1 MHYLYILHSLSLDK
15 FYVGS
20 TSMSIEERLKKHLT
34 NHDGFTSKAKDWV
47 IVYYESYNTIQLAYV
62 IELQIKRGKS
72 KKAIIKLI
80 NNIRV

>member
-62 IELQIKRGKS
+62 IELQIKRWKS

>member
-1 MHYLYILHSLSLDK
+1 
-15 FYVGS
+15 
-20 TSMSIEERLKKHLT
+20 MSIEERLKKHLT

>member
-34 NHDGFTSKAKDWV
+34 NHDEFTSKAKDWV

>member
-34 NHDGFTSKAKDWV
+34 NHDGFTSKAKDWL

-62 IELQIKRGKS
+62 RELQIKRWKS
-72 KKAIIKLI
+72 KKAINKLI